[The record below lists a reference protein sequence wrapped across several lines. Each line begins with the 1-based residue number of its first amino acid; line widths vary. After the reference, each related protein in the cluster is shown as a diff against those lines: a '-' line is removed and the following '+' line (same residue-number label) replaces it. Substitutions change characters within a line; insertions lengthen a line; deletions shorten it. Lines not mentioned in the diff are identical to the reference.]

1 MQRFAYEYL
10 VIPIAIMLLVGS
22 YWLDLS
28 RSDAAHS
35 ILMQE
40 EALLLEQ
47 RHLSLR
53 DNLERPMQQMEAL
66 GNTVYRLASKGRW
79 QEVENALYLLASTN
93 PDYLQVR
100 YIDQR
105 GLERVRINHYS
116 IGEPAVVPVSQLQ
129 PKHDRP
135 YTQRILKLPAGH
147 FYLSRLDLNVEQG
160 VIQIPLQPTLRIGMR
175 LADQSAQGAGFLIIN
190 LNARRLLHELR
201 DDDDPHLFVTYL
213 LNSDAD
219 WLSAPE
225 EGLAWRTQLGHE
237 QGLFTYPDAPDVNLD
252 KITQSTEAEGKQ
264 AGHWLITPVSIDF
277 DFPFP
282 VHAEE
287 EWFLAS
293 HLNNEGMTS
302 LLPDKGTFRAMILS
316 APLGALVLFFAL
328 RAMRRSRALAELARS
343 EAQQSQKQ
351 SEILEH
357 SVQRRTRQLREALAF
372 IETLTDHLPVLI
384 AAWDRDFRCQ
394 FINSACA
401 DWFEL
406 SKAEALSMTLAECM
420 GEARFE
426 SRRALLDKVLQ
437 GESASLETLYPHRN
451 GGVRLLLVRYLP
463 LSGGEHGFIMI
474 VEDITD
480 QRQADQVLRDRI
492 HEAEQAAEAKQS
504 FLANMSH
511 EVRTPMNAILGMLQL
526 LLDTGM
532 TEAQRNYAAKAYQA
546 SESLLRILNEILD
559 LSKLE
564 AGRVSIEKTPF
575 DLEELV
581 QRSAG
586 LFALEAERK
595 GLNLSVE
602 IDPQLPRQLLGDS
615 LRLGQILSNLMGNAI
630 KFTHQ
635 GEICLSME
643 LLSEHES
650 SIQLSISIADT
661 GVGMTDEQLK
671 RVFQAFNQGE
681 DSTARRYGGTGLG
694 LAISRALAE
703 AMDGE
708 LSVDSH
714 PGMGS
719 VFILKIELE
728 VPEQS
733 RRYADLRL
741 PELSVYLPEA
751 AADAHIENMR
761 QLFEC
766 WEVDAVPYPEDWQ
779 RALGNADRQHA
790 LILLGDKQLDSA
802 PVQAALSVAE
812 MNPDIAARLR
822 LIVLLPPGHVI
833 PCGRDVKGVSVY
845 CLPGPQTPARLFAA
859 LNGELGQPEALS
871 IQPELESVSEELQT
885 FSSRHLLVVDDL
897 AVNREV
903 VVHLLHKL
911 GVTCDEAESGEQAV
925 ERVAQGHYD
934 AVLMDVYMDGMT
946 GYEATR
952 ALPEGA
958 PPVIGLSASVL
969 ERDQEA
975 AREAGMVDYLG
986 KPVVLE
992 DLHEA
997 LSRLFGAEAPVSAET
1012 LHEQAPKTSAVSDAL
1027 PAQGA
1032 TDWKDNLP
1040 EFIDRDRV
1048 QHQFGDDEEIYMAC
1062 LASFASSLD
1071 ELAASLEQ
1079 AITAG
1084 GDTLAGV
1091 AHRIKGGAG
1100 TVANRELEQRS
1111 QAVEAELRTSG
1122 DVESARS
1129 LLQLLKQ
1136 QRKQLA
1142 ELDLAEYTL

>member
-10 VIPIAIMLLVGS
+10 VIPFAILLLAGS

-28 RSDAAHS
+28 RSEAAHT

-47 RHLSLR
+47 RHQSLR
-53 DNLERPMQQMEAL
+53 DNLERPIQQMEAL
-66 GNTVYRLASKGRW
+66 GNAVYRLASKGRW
-79 QEVENALYLLASTN
+79 KEVENALYLLASTN

-105 GLERVRINHYS
+105 GLERVRVNHYS
-116 IGEPAVVPVSQLQ
+116 IVEPAVVPVSQLQ

-135 YTQRILKLPAGH
+135 YTQRMLNLPAGH
-147 FYLSRLDLNVEQG
+147 FYISRLDLNVEQG
-160 VIQIPLQPTLRIGMR
+160 VTQIPLQPTLRIGMR
-175 LADQSAQGAGFLIIN
+175 LADQAAQGSGFLMIN
-190 LNARRLLHELR
+190 LNARRLLRELR
-201 DDDDPHLFVTYL
+201 GDDDPHLFVTYM
-213 LNSDAD
+213 LNSNAD

-237 QGLFTYPDAPDVNLD
+237 QGLFTYPDAPDVNLNN
-252 KITQSTEAEGKQ
+252 ITQSTEAEGKQ

-277 DFPFP
+277 DFAFP
-282 VHAEE
+282 VHKDEK
-287 EWFLAS
+287 WFLAS
-293 HLNNEGMTS
+293 HLTNEGMTS

-328 RAMRRSRALAELARS
+328 RSMRRSREVAELARLEVRES
-343 EAQQSQKQ
+343 HEQ

-357 SVQRRTRQLREALAF
+357 NVQRRTRQLREALAF

-406 SKAEALSMTLAECM
+406 SKAEALNMTLAECM
-420 GEARFE
+420 GEERFE

-437 GESASLETLYPHRN
+437 GESASLETLYPHPN
-451 GGVRLLLVRYLP
+451 GGVHLLLVRYLP
-463 LSGGEHGFIMI
+463 LSGGERGFIMI

-480 QRQADQVLRDRI
+480 QRQADQVLRDRT

-581 QRSAG
+581 QRSAD
-586 LFALEAERK
+586 LFALEVERK

-650 SIQLSISIADT
+650 SAQLSISIADT

-671 RVFQAFNQGE
+671 RIFQAFNQGE

-703 AMDGE
+703 AMGGE

-719 VFILKIELE
+719 VFTLKIALE

-751 AADAHIENMR
+751 AADAHIENVR
-761 QLFEC
+761 QLLAC
-766 WEVDAVPYPEDWQ
+766 WEVDTVPYPADWQ
-779 RALGNADRQHA
+779 KALGNSDRQHA
-790 LILLGDKQLDSA
+790 LILLGDKQLDSV
-802 PVQAALSVAE
+802 PVQAALSVAAT
-812 MNPDIAARLR
+812 NPDMAARLR

-833 PCGRDVKGVSVY
+833 PCGRDVKGVSVC

-859 LNGELGQPEALS
+859 LNGELGQPESLS
-871 IQPELESVSEELQT
+871 IQPEPEPATEGLPK
-885 FSSRHLLVVDDL
+885 FSSLHLLVVDDL

-911 GVTCDEAESGEQAV
+911 GVTCDEAESGEQAI
-925 ERVAQGHYD
+925 ERVTQGRYD
-934 AVLMDVYMDGMT
+934 AILMDVYMDGMT

-952 ALPEGA
+952 ALPDGA

-992 DLHEA
+992 DLHDA
-997 LSRLFGAEAPVSAET
+997 LSRLFGAEASESAEA
-1012 LHEQAPKTSAVSDAL
+1012 LHEQALENASLSASVSTSGV
-1027 PAQGA
+1027 

-1079 AITAG
+1079 AITVDS
-1084 GDTLAGV
+1084 DTLAGV

-1100 TVANRELEQRS
+1100 TVANRELEQHS

-1122 DVESARS
+1122 DPEAARS

-1136 QRKQLA
+1136 QREQLA

>member
-10 VIPIAIMLLVGS
+10 VIPIAIMLLTGS

-28 RSDAAHS
+28 RSEAAHT

-47 RHLSLR
+47 RHQSLR
-53 DNLERPMQQMEAL
+53 DSLERPMLQMQAL
-66 GNTVYRLASKGRW
+66 GNTLYRLASKGRW

-93 PDYLQVR
+93 PDYLQLR
-100 YIDQR
+100 YIDQQ

-116 IGEPAVVPVSQLQ
+116 IGEPALVPVSQLQ

-135 YTQRILKLPAGH
+135 YTQRMLKLPAGH

-160 VIQIPLQPTLRIGMR
+160 SIQIPLQPTLRIGMR
-175 LADQSAQGAGFLIIN
+175 LADQSAQGSGFLIIN
-190 LNARRLLHELR
+190 LNARKLLHELR
-201 DDDDPHLFVTYL
+201 GDHDVHLFNTYM

-225 EGLAWRTQLGHE
+225 EDLAWRTQLGHGH
-237 QGLFTYPDAPDVNLD
+237 GLYTYPDAPDVKLD
-252 KITQSTEAEGKQ
+252 AITQSTEARGKQ

-277 DFPFP
+277 DFAFP
-282 VHAEE
+282 VHKDEK
-287 EWFLAS
+287 WFLAS

-328 RAMRRSRALAELARS
+328 RSMRRSREVAELARLEVRES
-343 EAQQSQKQ
+343 HEQ

-357 SVQRRTRQLREALAF
+357 NVQRRTRQLREALAF

-384 AAWDRDFRCQ
+384 AAWGRDFRCQ
-394 FINSACA
+394 FINSTCA

-406 SKAEALSMTLAECM
+406 SKAEALNMTLAECM
-420 GEARFE
+420 GEERFE

-437 GESASLETLYPHRN
+437 GESASLETLYPHPN

-463 LSGGEHGFIMI
+463 LSGGERGFIMI

-480 QRQADQVLRDRI
+480 QRQADQVLRDRT

-581 QRSAG
+581 QRSAD

-650 SIQLSISIADT
+650 SAQLAISIADT
-661 GVGMTDEQLK
+661 GVGMTDEQLQ
-671 RVFQAFNQGE
+671 RIFQAFNQGE

-703 AMDGE
+703 AMGGE

-719 VFILKIELE
+719 VFTLKIALE

-741 PELSVYLPEA
+741 PELSVYLPHAGNTASIESLHQLLVYWDVEA
-751 AADAHIENMR
+751 
-761 QLFEC
+761 L
-766 WEVDAVPYPEDWQ
+766 PYPADWQ
-779 RALGNADRQHA
+779 DALGRADRQHA

-802 PVQAALSVAE
+802 PVQAALSAAE
-812 MNPDIAARLR
+812 MNPGIAARLR

-859 LNGELGQPEALS
+859 LSGEFSQPESLS
-871 IQPELESVSEELQT
+871 IQPEPEPVTKGLQT
-885 FSSRHLLVVDDL
+885 FSSLHLLVVDDL

-911 GVTCDEAESGEQAV
+911 GVTCDEAESGEQAI
-925 ERVAQGHYD
+925 ERVTQGRYD
-934 AVLMDVYMDGMT
+934 AILMDVYMDGMT

-952 ALPEGA
+952 ALPDGA

-992 DLHEA
+992 DLHDA
-997 LSRLFGAEAPVSAET
+997 LSRLFGAEACESAEA
-1012 LHEQAPKTSAVSDAL
+1012 LHEKAPENASLSVSVSTN
-1027 PAQGA
+1027 GV

-1071 ELAASLEQ
+1071 ELAATLEQ
-1079 AITAG
+1079 AITTDS
-1084 GDTLAGV
+1084 DTLAGV

-1122 DVESARS
+1122 DAEAARS

-1136 QRKQLA
+1136 QREQLA